1 MPRSSEL
8 PMVQRRCHSPGGCG
22 RNGRPGRAAVPRGE
36 SRGTLPMPGK
46 SLLPGHP
53 EPLPSPP
60 PAAAGWAPAPW
71 PRAEP
76 PAAALGAAR
85 GGGPGAGGATST
97 WHSPGGRRGT
107 AGTAPRPG
115 RAAGALGRERG
126 RQGHR
131 QRAHLGTAVPAPLS
145 RALEQLAPVTRGCP
159 PPPGPLAPLCKPGLS
174 WDMAET
180 AGGPGAGAAWPGH
193 GAGAA
198 IRGGDQSPARLLQ
211 CGHHR
216 PGSARGQ
223 GLCGALRVSARG
235 FGVPGLD
242 SKRQRPL
249 RAGRSQAR
257 SPKSGTSSLGCDE
270 PVSGSPEGWH
280 PCTLGL

>member
-76 PAAALGAAR
+76 PAAALAAAAVPPAHGTAQEDAEAQQGQPR
-85 GGGPGAGGATST
+85 AQGELQVLWGERE
-97 WHSPGGRRGT
+97 GGRH
-107 AGTAPRPG
+107 
-115 RAAGALGRERG
+115 
-126 RQGHR
+126 GHR
-131 QRAHLGTAVPAPLS
+131 QRAHLGTAVPARLS

-270 PVSGSPEGWH
+270 RVSGSPEGWH